1 MSPVL
6 SCAKVTPLFSF
17 AQAGSDQTVCL
28 PCAGSP
34 DLHRINRAGHGR
46 VPLPE
51 STLQSKHEL
60 FQVNPM
66 FLQKLRLAQK
76 MVRIQILP
84 MMPGAQRDRREVR
97 GLLPQSF
104 RSARA
109 LSGQSHVSAK
119 TPARPE
125 DGTNPDSPD
134 DARSTAGSP
143 RSPWSSA
150 PILWDPRRSCAQPR

>member
-17 AQAGSDQTVCL
+17 AQVCSDSAVCL
-28 PCAGSP
+28 PCSGSP

-60 FQVNPM
+60 VQVNPM
-66 FLQKLRLAQK
+66 FLQKLRLVQK

-84 MMPGAQRDRREVR
+84 MMPGAKRSEERRVGKE
-97 GLLPQSF
+97 G
-104 RSARA
+104 RSR
-109 LSGQSHVSAK
+109 
-119 TPARPE
+119 
-125 DGTNPDSPD
+125 
-134 DARSTAGSP
+134 
-143 RSPWSSA
+143 WS
-150 PILWDPRRSCAQPR
+150 

>member
-17 AQAGSDQTVCL
+17 AQAGSDQAVCL
-28 PCAGSP
+28 PCSGSP

-60 FQVNPM
+60 VQVNPM

-97 GLLPQSF
+97 RLLSQ
-104 RSARA
+104 
-109 LSGQSHVSAK
+109 
-119 TPARPE
+119 
-125 DGTNPDSPD
+125 SPD
-134 DARSTAGSP
+134 RKSTRLNS
-143 RSPWSSA
+143 
-150 PILWDPRRSCAQPR
+150 